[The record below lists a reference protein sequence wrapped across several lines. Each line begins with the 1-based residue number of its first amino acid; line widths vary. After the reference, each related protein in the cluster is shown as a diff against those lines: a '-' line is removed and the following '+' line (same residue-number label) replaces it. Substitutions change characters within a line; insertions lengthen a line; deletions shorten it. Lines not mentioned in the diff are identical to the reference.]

1 MRWTPWIRSGLWAV
15 GATVVA
21 AVVVVAT
28 GLELAEHKAMR
39 QVRIAVQPVALPT
52 DDAALARGH
61 YLYASR
67 GCADCHGIDGA
78 GRRFVD
84 GGPGMQLAGPAIAPG
99 AAGAPTATTGYTAE
113 DWVRTVRHGV
123 KPDGRPLRVMPS
135 EDYNRL
141 TDADLGALVAY
152 VQSMPPVPPRAATLH
167 LPLPARVLYGFGQIP
182 DAVDKIDHGLPPSA
196 PVAEAVTPEHGRY
209 VAAMC
214 QGCHGSTLAGG
225 RIAGAPPDWPAAAPL
240 VGAGSVM
247 ATAYAEPEAFLRM
260 LKTGRRA
267 DGSAVAVMPFEALSQ
282 LSDTDARALHLY
294 LRQGAATAT
303 ATATAGHSHML
314 LSAR

>member
-1 MRWTPWIRSGLWAV
+1 MRWNAWIRSGLWAI
-15 GATVVA
+15 GGTLAAA
-21 AVVVVAT
+21 AVVVST
-28 GLELAEHKAMR
+28 GLVLAERKA
-39 QVRIAVQPVALPT
+39 VRRIDVAVQPIALPT
-52 DDAALARGH
+52 DDAGLARGH

-67 GCADCHGIDGA
+67 GCADCHGADGG

-84 GGPGMQLAGPAIAPG
+84 AGPDLQLAGPAIAPG
-99 AAGAPTATTGYTAE
+99 ADGSPTATGGYTTE
-113 DWVRTVRHGV
+113 DWVRSVRHGV

-182 DAVDKIDHGLPPSA
+182 DAVDKIDHGLPPPV

-214 QGCHGSTLAGG
+214 QGCHGATLAGG
-225 RIAGAPPDWPAAAPL
+225 RIAGAPPDWPAAAAL
-240 VGAGSVM
+240 TGAGNVM
-247 ATAYAEPEAFLRM
+247 ASAYAEPEAFLRM
-260 LKTGRRA
+260 LKSGRRA
-267 DGSAVAVMPFEALSQ
+267 DGSAVAVMPFEALSR

-294 LRQGAATAT
+294 LTGGADI
-303 ATATAGHSHML
+303 AGAGDSRLL